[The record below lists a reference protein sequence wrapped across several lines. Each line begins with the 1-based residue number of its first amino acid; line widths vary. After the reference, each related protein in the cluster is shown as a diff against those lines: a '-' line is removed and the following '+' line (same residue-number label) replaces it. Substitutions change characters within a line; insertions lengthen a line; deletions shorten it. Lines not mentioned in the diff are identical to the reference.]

1 MWLKYVARGKSYN
14 TKELDGVPFR
24 SLSVVQVTIDAV
36 SPRVYAQ
43 PVPPTPHANH
53 GVLYHRD
60 NTAPMHEGHTP
71 RTDILRP
78 HDRSVS
84 FQNGCD
90 TVRFAAGVADLSL
103 TAR

>member
-1 MWLKYVARGKSYN
+1 MSPEVKSYN
-14 TKELDGVPFR
+14 IEELYGVPFT
-24 SLSVVQVTIDAV
+24 SLSVVQVTINAV

-60 NTAPMHEGHTP
+60 GTAPMHEGDTQ
-71 RTDILRP
+71 RTDTLRP

-90 TVRFAAGVADLSL
+90 TVRFAAGVANLGL
-103 TAR
+103 ATR